1 MWVNSVLR
9 TEYKYYMGSEI
20 WLNTNTN
27 TIPVHKFFR
36 IQIQILFGMPLLY
49 EYEYKHLNYS
59 NNTKCEYEWYRMWIW
74 KKYIKK
80 QQIPKHKTVKIAYWV
95 FGAYNY
101 KKKSTWSEI
110 LTLQF
115 PKCNQTLIPIIFGFG
130 KLCKYGYEYN
140 WFWKVINEYKY

>member
-1 MWVNSVLR
+1 MIPNVNM
-9 TEYKYYMGSEI
+9 K
-20 WLNTNTN
+20 
-27 TIPVHKFFR
+27 
-36 IQIQILFGMPLLY
+36 
-49 EYEYKHLNYS
+49 KH
-59 NNTKCEYEWYRMWIW
+59 
-74 KKYIKK
+74 IKK

-140 WFWKVINEYKY
+140 WF